1 MLEQQRVVERLERR
15 IAEPE
20 GQAKP
25 GDPARMPGLKPNSG
39 RQPPAQQQPRK
50 QRRHGFARPCMTPT
64 HRVEH
69 VRVENC
75 PDCGAHLSDGWVQR
89 TREVIELPVVPVQ
102 VTEHIYIAR
111 TCPACRRRCTLPAEL
126 DGVVLGRQR
135 LGANLV
141 SRVVPQREEG
151 WPPIP
156 SVPWYLRTVHQLRRS
171 VGAIVSAIHRTA
183 QRAQPVV
190 AATLDRIRASPV
202 VHADETGP
210 TKPAGVRMGTTV
222 TSGLSAPPPSA
233 TSCGGVGARRWW
245 TRRWASHSPECW
257 SATARPPTTI
267 TMALSNG
274 ARRTCCGTSST
285 CEPSTPKT
293 PHWPAGRRQST
304 SSMSRP
310 KLSAIPSH
318 DDGVPRNS
326 PCNGNC
332 WPAVAP
338 FWLTVGRPGQTVP
351 AHRTFHQESAPYWM
365 RVTLRLRGR
374 TRRASGQ
381 QPGRAQPAPSG
392 HQPQGQRRHPLRAG
406 HRDQDDAG
414 IPLRRLARPR
424 SKSSRRL
431 PSAAHFPSSL
441 NCYGHGSIL

>member
-1 MLEQQRVVERLERR
+1 M
-15 IAEPE
+15 
-20 GQAKP
+20 
-25 GDPARMPGLKPNSG
+25 
-39 RQPPAQQQPRK
+39 
-50 QRRHGFARPCMTPT
+50 
-64 HRVEH
+64 
-69 VRVENC
+69 
-75 PDCGAHLSDGWVQR
+75 
-89 TREVIELPVVPVQ
+89 
-102 VTEHIYIAR
+102 
-111 TCPACRRRCTLPAEL
+111 
-126 DGVVLGRQR
+126 
-135 LGANLV
+135 
-141 SRVVPQREEG
+141 
-151 WPPIP
+151 
-156 SVPWYLRTVHQLRRS
+156 
-171 VGAIVSAIHRTA
+171 A

-210 TKPAGVRMGTTV
+210 TQPAGVRMGTTV

-233 TSCGGVGARRWW
+233 TSCGGVGAKQSW

-257 SATARPPTTI
+257 STTATPPITI

-274 ARRTCCGTSST
+274 ARRTCCGTSTT

-318 DDGVPRNS
+318 DDGVPRNW

-332 WPAVAP
+332 WSSVAP
-338 FWLTVGRPGQTVP
+338 FWLTVGRPGQAVP

-392 HQPQGQRRHPLRAG
+392 HQPQGQRRHPLRAR
-406 HRDQDDAG
+406 HRAQDDAG
-414 IPLRRLARPR
+414 IDLRHLARPR